1 MPDPSRERQIAE
13 RAHAKWEAEGRPDGR
28 DKEHWSQAEAE
39 LGPAQLPE
47 HSTPGEAPEPGNDA
61 GTELPEALAQAGEG
75 VPEPADPAASVSR
88 SGRPAR
94 GRRSASGTA

>member
-1 MPDPSRERQIAE
+1 MTDPSRERQIAE
-13 RAHAKWEAEGRPDGR
+13 RAHARWEAEGRPDGR

-47 HSTPGEAPEPGNDA
+47 HSAPGEAPEPGATDA

-75 VPEPADPAASVSR
+75 VPEPTDPRRCRVSGAP
-88 SGRPAR
+88 GR
-94 GRRSASGTA
+94 RRSASGRA